1 MEIIEYKQIVQS
13 KGNITFNWMTI
24 NCIEE
29 KLIELIIKI
38 LFRKFNEINIKKI
51 NSMKIQTHTN
61 EKVINLNYKWD
72 IN

>member
-1 MEIIEYKQIVQS
+1 
-13 KGNITFNWMTI
+13 MTI

-61 EKVINLNYKWD
+61 EKVINLNYK
-72 IN
+72 